1 MLLKVSNDDDHL
13 NYYLH
18 QEVQCLKVHIS
29 SRPKKKKKEKV
40 EILLLLLLCILR
52 DLSPQLTLKSLL
64 MYITI
69 YPLKLLRPGL
79 L

>member
-1 MLLKVSNDDDHL
+1 MLLKASDDDDHL
-13 NYYLH
+13 NYSLR
-18 QEVQCLKVHIS
+18 QEVPCLKVCIS
-29 SRPKKKKKEKV
+29 SRQKKKKKKV
-40 EILLLLLLCILR
+40 EILLLLLLYILR
-52 DLSPQLTLKSLL
+52 DLSLQLTLKSLL